1 MLKNEV
7 SYRTST
13 FHQVFDALLPSVCIH
28 CENRLDPDDNAVCAE
43 CRERLEACRRARIRS
58 VATGPGGDD
67 RMNIL
72 SLWIY
77 ATGSPVRTL
86 HRALKYGGRRDI
98 GQMTGR
104 EMGRIARRHL
114 AFVDRRS
121 LVLPVPSHPIR
132 IMERGYNHAELLAQ
146 GVSAELRLGCRP
158 DGLRRIRHS
167 VSQSSVTRSA
177 RPDNVRDAFAVADPD
192 MFSDRPVII
201 VDDVFTT
208 GATLVE
214 TASILR
220 ASGAAFLTGLTMAI
234 RIVR

>member
-1 MLKNEV
+1 MM
-7 SYRTST
+7 TST
-13 FHQVFDALLPSVCIH
+13 FHRVFDALLPSVCVH
-28 CENRLDPDDNAVCAE
+28 CDNRLDPDDHAVCAE
-43 CRERLEACRRARIRS
+43 CRQRLEACRRSRGRL
-58 VATGPGGDD
+58 VAIGPDGEA
-67 RMNIL
+67 RMNVL

-98 GQMTGR
+98 GGMAGH

-132 IMERGYNHAELLAQ
+132 IMERGYNHAELLAR
-146 GVSAELRLGCRP
+146 GVSAELHLGCRP

-167 VSQSSVTRSA
+167 VSQSSVSRGA
-177 RPDNVRDAFAVADPD
+177 RPDNVRDAFAVANPEI
-192 MFSDRPVII
+192 FFDRPVII

-208 GATLVE
+208 GATLAE
-214 TASILR
+214 TASVLR
-220 ASGAAFLTGLTMAI
+220 ASGAAFLTALTMAI